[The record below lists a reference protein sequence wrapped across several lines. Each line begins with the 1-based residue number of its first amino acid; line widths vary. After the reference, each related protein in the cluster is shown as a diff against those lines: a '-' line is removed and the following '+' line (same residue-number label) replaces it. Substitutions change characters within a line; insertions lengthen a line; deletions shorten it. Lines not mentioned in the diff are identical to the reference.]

1 MLALSVTD
9 IKDFMNQLLI
19 GETFDHF
26 SLIEASI
33 VTFNTFTID
42 GKLQKDFFDTDTLEA
57 FTENAMEYS
66 LWHDVKPFCF
76 SVIRGKRTPVSFKI
90 VFRLPLKKMQVM
102 LEQAIPDLPSDALGG
117 LYLNLQYKNKCFCA
131 PPVFLSGLFFLTN
144 VLNNSG
150 TALSLISCTNTKFL
164 SSRCNLLHV
173 ISAPCTVVGAPPA
186 YDTGNKQE
194 YREIRCL

>member
-90 VFRLPLKKMQVM
+90 VFRLPQKKN
-102 LEQAIPDLPSDALGG
+102 AGYAG
-117 LYLNLQYKNKCFCA
+117 
-131 PPVFLSGLFFLTN
+131 
-144 VLNNSG
+144 
-150 TALSLISCTNTKFL
+150 
-164 SSRCNLLHV
+164 
-173 ISAPCTVVGAPPA
+173 
-186 YDTGNKQE
+186 TGNP
-194 YREIRCL
+194 